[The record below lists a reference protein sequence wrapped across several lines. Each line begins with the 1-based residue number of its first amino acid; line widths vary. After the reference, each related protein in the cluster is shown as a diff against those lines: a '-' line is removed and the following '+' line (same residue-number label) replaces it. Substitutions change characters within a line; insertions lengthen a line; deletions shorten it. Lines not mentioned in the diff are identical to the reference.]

1 MRTRKPH
8 INPEILRWAREE
20 SGLSI
25 EDAAQKASVAEK
37 KTLSAPDRLCQWE
50 TGADKPTYNQLKKL
64 AQIYYLP
71 ILTFYLKK
79 PPVTSEPLP
88 DFRTVGDHP
97 PKQNDPLLS
106 AFIRKITVQQQG
118 IITLLTDDGPP
129 EKRRFIGRFRIDD
142 NPTEIAKDLRREL
155 GLTFAD
161 QRRLKD
167 KESLFKKLRHC
178 AEEQGIFVTLD
189 SDLGSHHTALEADSF
204 RGIALA
210 DPIAPFIVINP
221 KDARAAHNFTLVHE
235 LAHLWLGKT
244 GISDCSAFAQDN
256 TQELEKVCNKV
267 ATEFLAPRA
276 AIETA
281 WRESKDRDLTNAI
294 EEIAKD
300 FSISRAAVAHRLWTL
315 NFITKEQWWSLYNSY
330 QKQWKES
337 KEKNKNQKGGPNYYT
352 LKKNQLGSSII
363 KTVLGAL
370 DSGEL
375 TYTRASQILGVKAK
389 GFDRLREGVQ

>member
-1 MRTRKPH
+1 MRTQKPH

-25 EDAAQKASVAEK
+25 EDAAQKASV
-37 KTLSAPDRLCQWE
+37 SAPDRLCQWE
-50 TGADKPTYNQLKKL
+50 TGADRPTCNQLTKL
-64 AQIYYLP
+64 AQIYYRP
-71 ILTFYLKK
+71 VLTFYLKK
-79 PPVTSEPLP
+79 PPVKSEQLP

-97 PKQNDPLLS
+97 PKQNAPLLS

-118 IITLLTDDGPP
+118 IITLLTDDGTP
-129 EKRRFIGRFRIDD
+129 EKRRFIGRFSIDD

-155 GLTFAD
+155 GLTFEE

-167 KESLFKKLRHC
+167 KENLFKKLRHC
-178 AEEQGIFVTLD
+178 AEEQGIFVILD
-189 SDLGSHHTALEADSF
+189 SELRSHHTALEADSF

-221 KDARAAHNFTLVHE
+221 KDAKAAYNFTLVHE

-244 GISDCSAFAQDN
+244 GISACSAFARNN
-256 TQELEKVCNKV
+256 TQGLETVCNRV

-276 AIETA
+276 TIETE
-281 WRESKDRDLTNAI
+281 WRKRKDHDLTSSVA
-294 EEIAKD
+294 EIAKD

-315 NFITKEQWWSLYNSY
+315 NFITEEQWWSLYDSY
-330 QKQWKES
+330 QKQWQER

-352 LKKNQLGSSII
+352 VKKNQLGPSII

-375 TYTRASQILGVKAK
+375 TYTRASQILGVKAR

>member
-1 MRTRKPH
+1 MRTQKPH
-8 INPEILRWAREE
+8 INPEVLRWAREE

-25 EDAAQKASVAEK
+25 ENAVQKASLTGTK
-37 KTLSAPDRLCQWE
+37 APDRLRQWE
-50 TGADKPTYNQLKKL
+50 TGEDKPTYNQLTKL
-64 AQIYYLP
+64 AQIYYRP
-71 ILTFYLKK
+71 VLTFYLKN
-79 PPVTSEPLP
+79 PPVKSEPLP

-97 PKQNDPLLS
+97 PKRNDPLLS
-106 AFIRKITVQQQG
+106 AFIRKITVQQQR
-118 IITLLTDDGPP
+118 IITLLTDDAPP

-142 NPTEIAKDLRREL
+142 NPTEIAEDLRREL

-161 QRRLKD
+161 QRRLKN
-167 KESLFKKLRHC
+167 KENLFKKLRHC
-178 AEEQGIFVTLD
+178 AEEQGIFVILD
-189 SDLGSHHTALEADSF
+189 SDLRSHHTALEADSF

-221 KDARAAHNFTLVHE
+221 KDAKAAHNFTLIHE

-244 GISDCSAFAQDN
+244 GISDCSAFAQDS
-256 TQELEKVCNKV
+256 THELEKVCNQV
-267 ATEFLAPRA
+267 ATEFLAPRT

-300 FSISRAAVAHRLWTL
+300 FSISRAAVAHRLRTL
-315 NFITKEQWWSLYNSY
+315 DFITEEQWWSLYDSY
-330 QKQWKES
+330 QRDWQRKKEES
-337 KEKNKNQKGGPNYYT
+337 KNQKGGPNYYT
-352 LKKNQLGSSII
+352 IKKDKLGPSII

-389 GFDRLREGVQ
+389 GFDHLREGVQ